1 MKKKTAVIPFERIVS
16 VIHVIRG
23 QKVMLDRDLAVLYG
37 VETRALNQAVKRN
50 TERFPS
56 DFMFELTR
64 EEIRNISQSVI
75 CSATLKHAPKV
86 FAFTEQGVAMLSGVL
101 HSRQAV
107 EVNVAIMRAFIR
119 LREFLLSQARFG
131 RKLREIEQKVEEHH
145 ENIDILFKAFHELTT
160 ENAPLVGFQ
169 YDADSETEDETGRQK
184 ILLVLKKHGMVKERR
199 VCYTVRK
206 NKKKKTRNRS

>member
-1 MKKKTAVIPFERIVS
+1 VSEKTAIIPFERIAS

-23 QKVMLDRDLAVLYG
+23 QKVMLDRDLAVLYD

-50 TERFPS
+50 SGRFPA
-56 DFMFELTR
+56 DFMLELTR

-107 EVNVAIMRAFIR
+107 EVNVAIMRAFVR
-119 LREFLLSQARFG
+119 LREFLASHAQLAK
-131 RKLREIEQKVEEHH
+131 KLQELERRIEAHH
-145 ENIDILFKAFHELTT
+145 GSIQILFEAIQQLTAKRP
-160 ENAPLVGFQ
+160 EAIGYQ
-169 YDADSETEDETGRQK
+169 YIGSADSGSEKGKT
-184 ILLVLKKHGMVKERR
+184 VKERR
-199 VCYTVRK
+199 AAYRVSRLVLRGGVSPL
-206 NKKKKTRNRS
+206 RRVAQRRRA

>member
-1 MKKKTAVIPFERIVS
+1 MSETTTVIPFERIAS
-16 VIHVIRG
+16 IIHVIRG

-50 TERFPS
+50 SARFPS
-56 DFMFELTR
+56 DFMLELTR

-107 EVNVAIMRAFIR
+107 EVNVAIMRAFVR
-119 LREFLLSQARFG
+119 LREFLASQA
-131 RKLREIEQKVEEHH
+131 KLGKRLTELEQRTEEHQ
-145 ENIDILFKAFHELTT
+145 ESIQFLFEAIRQLTS
-160 ENAPLVGFQ
+160 ERPSAIGFQ
-169 YDADSETEDETGRQK
+169 YIGSGDSGSESEKT
-184 ILLVLKKHGMVKERR
+184 VKERR
-199 VCYTVRK
+199 AMYRVRRK
-206 NKKKKTRNRS
+206 RRA